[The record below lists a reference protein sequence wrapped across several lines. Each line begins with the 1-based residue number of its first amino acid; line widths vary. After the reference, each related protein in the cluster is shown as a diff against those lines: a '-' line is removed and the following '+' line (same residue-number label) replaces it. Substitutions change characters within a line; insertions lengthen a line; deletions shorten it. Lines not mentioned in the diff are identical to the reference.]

1 MKTRVI
7 AGLCMAPLLAILYF
21 GGWFLFTAW
30 ILIALIG
37 LSEFFNGWK
46 NIDVK
51 PSNIVGVA
59 MTALLVVVG
68 FIIVFVCRQ
77 DDAGLYEMYK
87 VLPIVLLWLVVT
99 IAASMIYGWKI
110 DKRGPYDA
118 IATLTGLVYVV
129 FFSFHLV
136 LLDQLQTGH
145 LFIWTVV
152 LSAFG
157 SDIFAYFTGMM
168 FGKIKLAPNLSPKK
182 TVEGSAGGILGA
194 GILCLIFGL
203 IFARDYLLACFIVGI
218 VGGAVSQAGDLTAS
232 AFKRK
237 MGIKDYGKLIP
248 GHGGIMDR
256 FDSVIFVAPFVYYV
270 VLFIVEPTVQYI
282 P

>member
-7 AGLCMAPLLAILYF
+7 AGLCMAPLLVILYF
-21 GGWFLFTAW
+21 GGTLLWAAWFV
-30 ILIALIG
+30 IASIG
-37 LSEFFNGWK
+37 VSEFYKGWE
-46 NIDVK
+46 NLDVK
-51 PSNIVGVA
+51 PSLRIAESMITILSILYFDVTHITPSVPSPERLPYVLMLILVLGIV
-59 MTALLVVVG
+59 
-68 FIIVFVCRQ
+68 
-77 DDAGLYEMYK
+77 
-87 VLPIVLLWLVVT
+87 
-99 IAASMIYGWKI
+99 ASMIYGWKI

-136 LLDQLQTGH
+136 LLDQLETGH
-145 LFIWTVV
+145 IFIWTVV

-157 SDIFAYFTGMM
+157 SDIFAYFTGMLW
-168 FGKIKLAPNLSPKK
+168 GKKKLAPVLSPKK
-182 TVEGSAGGILGA
+182 TVEGSVGGIIGA
-194 GILCLIFGL
+194 GVLCLIFGL
-203 IFARDYLLACFIVGI
+203 IFARQYLWQCLLIGI

-256 FDSVIFVAPFVYYV
+256 FDSVIFVAPFVYYL
-270 VLFIVEPTVQYI
+270 VLFIVEPTVQMI

>member
-7 AGLCMAPLLAILYF
+7 AGLCMAPLLVILYF
-21 GGWFLFTAW
+21 GGCALFVAW
-30 ILIALIG
+30 ILIAVIG
-37 LSEFFNGWK
+37 LREFYQGWE

-51 PSNIVGVA
+51 PSNGAGIIMIGLLALIAGV
-59 MTALLVVVG
+59 TQLL
-68 FIIVFVCRQ
+68 
-77 DDAGLYEMYK
+77 DADF
-87 VLPIVLLWLVVT
+87 LPYTMLWLVVS

-136 LLDQLQTGH
+136 LLDQLETGH
-145 LFIWTVV
+145 IFIWTVV

-157 SDIFAYFTGMM
+157 SDICAYFTGMLW
-168 FGKIKLAPNLSPKK
+168 GKRKLAPVLSPKK
-182 TVEGSAGGILGA
+182 TVEGSIGGIIGA

-203 IFARDYLLACFIVGI
+203 IFARTYLWQCLLIGI

-256 FDSVIFVAPFVYYV
+256 FDSVIFVAPFVYYL
-270 VLFIVEPTVQYI
+270 VLFIVEPTVLSI
-282 P
+282 S

>member
-7 AGLCMAPLLAILYF
+7 AGLCMAPLLVILYF
-21 GGWFLFTAW
+21 GGLALAIAW
-30 ILIALIG
+30 LAIAIIG
-37 LSEFFNGWK
+37 LKEFYEGWE
-46 NIDVK
+46 NLNVK
-51 PSNIVGVA
+51 PNKIVGFF
-59 MTALLVVVG
+59 MTALLFCVGLSTWYDLTQGGLFYQNIGGIQPVVMLWVVLA
-68 FIIVFVCRQ
+68 IVV
-77 DDAGLYEMYK
+77 
-87 VLPIVLLWLVVT
+87 
-99 IAASMIYGWKI
+99 SMICCWKI
-110 DKRGPYDA
+110 DKIGPYDA

-136 LLDQLQTGH
+136 LLDQLETGH
-145 LFIWTVV
+145 IFIWTVV

-157 SDIFAYFTGMM
+157 SDICAYFTGMLW
-168 FGKIKLAPNLSPKK
+168 GKRKLAPVLSPKK
-182 TVEGSAGGILGA
+182 TVEGSIGGIIGA

-203 IFARDYLLACFIVGI
+203 IFARAYLWQCLLIGI

-256 FDSVIFVAPFVYYV
+256 FDSVIFVAPFVYYL
-270 VLFIVEPTVQYI
+270 VLFIVEPTVLSI
-282 P
+282 S

>member
-7 AGLCMAPLLAILYF
+7 AGLCMAPLLVILYF
-21 GGWFLFTAW
+21 GAWPLYFAWFA
-30 ILIALIG
+30 IASIG
-37 LSEFFNGWK
+37 VSEFYKGWE

-51 PSNIVGVA
+51 PSLKIA
-59 MTALLVVVG
+59 ESMICALFCLT
-68 FIIVFVCRQ
+68 IAITREN
-77 DDAGLYEMYK
+77 ASTEKTPY
-87 VLPIVLLWLVVT
+87 VLLL
-99 IAASMIYGWKI
+99 ILIIGISASMIYGWKI

-136 LLDQLQTGH
+136 LLDQLETGH
-145 LFIWTVV
+145 IFIWTVV

-157 SDIFAYFTGMM
+157 SDIFAYFTGMLW
-168 FGKIKLAPNLSPKK
+168 GKKKLAPVLSPKK
-182 TVEGSAGGILGA
+182 TVEGSAGGIIGA
-194 GILCLIFGL
+194 GVLCLIFGL
-203 IFARDYLLACFIVGI
+203 IFAREYLWQCLLIGI

-256 FDSVIFVAPFVYYV
+256 FDSVIFVAPFVYYL
-270 VLFIVEPTVQYI
+270 VLFIVEPTVQMI